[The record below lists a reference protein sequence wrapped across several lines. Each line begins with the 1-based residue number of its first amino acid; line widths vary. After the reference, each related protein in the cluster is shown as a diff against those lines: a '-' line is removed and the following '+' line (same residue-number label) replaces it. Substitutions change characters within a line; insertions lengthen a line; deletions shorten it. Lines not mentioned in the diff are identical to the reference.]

1 MVVRMV
7 QLAGIKNI
15 LVIDLAFIG
24 DVILATPTLRA
35 LKEAYPA
42 ARITM
47 LTVPLTAEVAAM
59 DPFVDE
65 VLVYDKRGRDK
76 GFFGMFS
83 VAKRLKYSLFKKF
96 SFPII
101 G

>member
-1 MVVRMV
+1 
-7 QLAGIKNI
+7 
-15 LVIDLAFIG
+15 
-24 DVILATPTLRA
+24 
-35 LKEAYPA
+35 
-42 ARITM
+42 M